1 MKNKQSVL
9 DHQDNKLQETD
20 LLKTITVIHHRS
32 STRLDNFTSSSVA
45 ELSED
50 DPQSIPGGGEYCGN
64 GVDK

>member
-1 MKNKQSVL
+1 MEIYHSNTSMIQ
-9 DHQDNKLQETD
+9 
-20 LLKTITVIHHRS
+20 HHRS
-32 STRLDNFTSSSVA
+32 STRLDHFTPSSVA